1 MIRANCR
8 DRFTAE
14 DFHFIVKTL
23 GKSRTD
29 AVSLAQ
35 LLSDTDTRDT
45 ILDHELLVRAILEHN
60 AHLSI
65 SPQFYFY
72 ILTRHVLKNTGI
84 ADRGVCDYIASLLET
99 FSRTA
104 RMKSP
109 AKNERGDASPI
120 QYLSDMLLAL
130 RGASPV
136 QTFLI
141 RAHAGNYSLFLSGIF
156 HETVQHRT
164 AQRGAPDVSFY
175 EELGRMNYKVV
186 ASHEVARTADL
197 SDIYAAL
204 AEQFH
209 EIRIALNRLSDELI
223 HIGDDASFAHI
234 PLLG

>member
-23 GKSRTD
+23 GKSRGD
-29 AVSLAQ
+29 AVSLTE
-35 LLSDTDTRDT
+35 LLADTETRDA
-45 ILDHELLVRAILEHN
+45 ILDHELLVHAVLSHD
-60 AHLSI
+60 AQLSI

-72 ILTRHVLKNTGI
+72 ILIRHVLKQTC
-84 ADRGVCDYIASLLET
+84 DRKQCDYIASLLET

-109 AKNERGDASPI
+109 GGGNDAPI

-130 RGASPV
+130 RNASPV
-136 QTFLI
+136 QAFLI

-156 HETVQHRT
+156 HENVARRCE
-164 AQRGAPDVSFY
+164 RGAPDFSFY
-175 EELGRMNYKVV
+175 EDLGRMNYKVV

-197 SDIYAAL
+197 SGIYAAL
-204 AEQFH
+204 AERFH
-209 EIRIALNRLSDELI
+209 EIRIALNRLSDQLLNI
-223 HIGDDASFAHI
+223 DDDAHL

>member
-14 DFHFIVKTL
+14 DFHFIVRTL
-23 GKSRTD
+23 GKSRGD
-29 AVSLAQ
+29 AVSLTE
-35 LLSDTDTRDT
+35 LLSDTETRDA
-45 ILDHELLVRAILEHN
+45 ILDHELLVHAILSHN

-72 ILTRHVLKNTGI
+72 ILIRHVLKQTC
-84 ADRGVCDYIASLLET
+84 DRKQCDYIASLLET

-109 AKNERGDASPI
+109 GDGNDGPI
-120 QYLSDMLLAL
+120 QYMSDMLLAL
-130 RGASPV
+130 RNASPV

-141 RAHAGNYSLFLSGIF
+141 RAHVGNYSLFLSGIF
-156 HETVQHRT
+156 HENVARRFE
-164 AQRGAPDVSFY
+164 RGAPDFSFY
-175 EELGRMNYKVV
+175 EDLGRMNYKVV

-197 SDIYAAL
+197 SDIYAVL
-204 AEQFH
+204 AERFH
-209 EIRIALNRLSDELI
+209 EIRVALNRLSDQLLNI
-223 HIGDDASFAHI
+223 DDDTHI